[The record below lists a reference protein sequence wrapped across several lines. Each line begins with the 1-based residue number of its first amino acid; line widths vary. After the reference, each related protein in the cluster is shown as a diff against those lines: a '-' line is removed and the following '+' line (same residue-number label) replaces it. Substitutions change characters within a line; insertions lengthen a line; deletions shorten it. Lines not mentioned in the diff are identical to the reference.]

1 VPGISGDEL
10 FGLDG
15 MDIHPQINVME
26 NKMITRIAYLFIK
39 KRGRDP

>member
-15 MDIHPQINVME
+15 TDMHPEINAI
-26 NKMITRIAYLFIK
+26 KIKAITRI
-39 KRGRDP
+39 P